1 MAAKFINLYIMIFFN
16 CGTINFYGNFTVIYD
31 RQKSLVEK
39 EIIAQGFQFVA
50 PLCLI
55 VIVAGS
61 IKD

>member
-1 MAAKFINLYIMIFFN
+1 MIFFN

>member
-16 CGTINFYGNFTVIYD
+16 CSAINFYGNFSVIYD
-31 RQKSLVEK
+31 RQKSLLEK
-39 EIIAQGFQFVA
+39 EIIVQGFQFVD

>member
-1 MAAKFINLYIMIFFN
+1 MIFFN
-16 CGTINFYGNFTVIYD
+16 CSTVNFYGNCTVIYD
-31 RQKSLVEK
+31 HQKSLLEK
-39 EIIAQGFQFVA
+39 EIITQGFQLVD

>member
-1 MAAKFINLYIMIFFN
+1 MIFFN
-16 CGTINFYGNFTVIYD
+16 CSAINFYGNFSVIYD
-31 RQKSLVEK
+31 RQKSLLEK
-39 EIIAQGFQFVA
+39 EIIVQGFQFVD